1 MVACVQWR
9 AGSEQQ
15 VVATGWWWTVDSC
28 EVVFQVGRCRGGGRQ
43 RVLGS
48 QRGRVR
54 CVVRG
59 Q

>member
-28 EVVFQVGRCRGGGRQ
+28 EVVFQVGRCRGAGGR
-43 RVLGS
+43 RVGS
-48 QRGRVR
+48 G
-54 CVVRG
+54 CLVVSEDVYVV
-59 Q
+59 